1 MVELEPPVAPAVVS
15 VFAVVSSEEAAAAVA
30 EEVVVV
36 GLEDEVFWL
45 DAAEVDGDETEDAPA
60 VAEDAPAVAE
70 DAADVAED
78 AGVAE
83 RAEAVPVA
91 LSPGGAEL

>member
-30 EEVVVV
+30 EEVAVV

-45 DAAEVDGDETEDAPA
+45 DAAEVDGDET
-60 VAEDAPAVAE
+60 EDAPAVAE

-91 LSPGGAEL
+91 LSPGETEL

>member
-15 VFAVVSSEEAAAAVA
+15 VFAVVSSEEAAAAVK

-45 DAAEVDGDETEDAPA
+45 DAAEVGDETEDA
-60 VAEDAPAVAE
+60 VAVAE

-78 AGVAE
+78 AAVAE

-91 LSPGGAEL
+91 LSLGGTES